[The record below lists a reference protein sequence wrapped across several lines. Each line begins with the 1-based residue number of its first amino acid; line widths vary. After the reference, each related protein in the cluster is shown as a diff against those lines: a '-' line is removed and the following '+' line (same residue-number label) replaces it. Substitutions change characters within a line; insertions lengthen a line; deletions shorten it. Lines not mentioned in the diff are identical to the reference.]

1 MRRFLALLLIPVLLL
16 CVGCKKNQ
24 PQATEPTLPGAVQT
38 AGNIT
43 VFVPEGWEIVPDDE
57 NLVRILKGDSFSGSY
72 VKLHL
77 HPNSQAALPAEGTCE
92 NVQVLEAQTFG
103 AMTWTGFSGTKTT
116 GTGVGTV
123 TYLITQV
130 EGHNFLATIW
140 YDEGSQP
147 ISIQD
152 ADVQAILGNLSA
164 SVAEEEPAATD
175 PTGET
180 ADEGPHE
187 GSDTGSE
194 TQEEA
199 PPPSPDEVAT
209 EEPTT

>member
-1 MRRFLALLLIPVLLL
+1 MKRLFALLLIPVLCL
-16 CVGCKKNQ
+16 CAACKKNQ
-24 PQATEPTLPGAVQT
+24 PAPAGPGIPGAVQT
-38 AGNIT
+38 VGSIT
-43 VFVPEGWEIVPDDE
+43 VFVPEGWEAVPDDE
-57 NLVRILKGDSFSGSY
+57 THIRLCKGDAFSATY
-72 VKLHL
+72 IKLQL
-77 HPNSQAALPAEGTCE
+77 YPNSPAALPAEGTCQD
-92 NVQVLEAQTFG
+92 VQALEAQTFG

-123 TYLITQV
+123 TYLITQA
-130 EGHNFLATIW
+130 EGNNFLATIW
-140 YDEGSQP
+140 YDEGSEP

-152 ADVQAILGNLSA
+152 AQVQAILSQVSA
-164 SVAEEEPAATD
+164 PLPEAEPAATD

-209 EEPTT
+209 EETNG